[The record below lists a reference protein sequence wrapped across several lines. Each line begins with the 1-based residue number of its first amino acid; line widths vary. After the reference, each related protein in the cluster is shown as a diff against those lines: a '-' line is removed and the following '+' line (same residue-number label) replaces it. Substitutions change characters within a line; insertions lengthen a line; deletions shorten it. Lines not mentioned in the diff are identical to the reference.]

1 MRPLAIASLL
11 LVVAACATPR
21 PGTGS
26 TSSLPGHG
34 AISIQIIPN
43 PIVATHVSGNTYD
56 FPFEVVVRE
65 TGGRAVDV
73 DGVSADVYAVGGIH
87 AASESYSAADIR
99 NLGYPTS
106 LAANGEVRYRFAPRK
121 SVADKR
127 LFSGVSAELHVD
139 ATDDTGTPTRA
150 TTTVTVTR

>member
-1 MRPLAIASLL
+1 ML

-65 TGGRAVDV
+65 TGGRAVNV
-73 DGVSADVYAVGGIH
+73 DRVSADVYAIGGIH
-87 AASESYSAADIR
+87 AGSESYSAADIR
-99 NLGYPTS
+99 NFGYPTS
-106 LAANGEVRYRFAPRK
+106 LAANGEVRYRFVPRK
-121 SVADKR
+121 SVADER
-127 LFSGVSAELHVD
+127 LFGGVTAELHVD
-139 ATDDTGTPTRA
+139 ATDDAGTPTRA
-150 TTTVTVTR
+150 TTTVTITR

>member
-1 MRPLAIASLL
+1 MQRFAIASLL
-11 LVVAACATPR
+11 LLAAACSSPR

-26 TSSLPGHG
+26 TTSLPGHG

-43 PIVATHVSGNTYD
+43 PIVVTHVSGNTYD
-56 FPFEVVVRE
+56 FPFELVVRE
-65 TGGRAVDV
+65 TGGRAVNV
-73 DGVSADVYAVGGIH
+73 DRVSADVYAVGGIRV
-87 AASESYSAADIR
+87 ASESYSAADIR

-106 LAANGEVRYRFAPRK
+106 LAANSEVRYRLAPRK
-121 SVADKR
+121 SVADER
-127 LFSGVSAELHVD
+127 LFSGVYAELHVD

>member
-1 MRPLAIASLL
+1 MRRLSIASLL
-11 LVVAACATPR
+11 LLVAACATPK

-26 TSSLPGHG
+26 TSSVPGHG

-65 TGGRAVDV
+65 TGGRPVNVDR
-73 DGVSADVYAVGGIH
+73 VSADVYAVGGIR
-87 AASESYSAADIR
+87 AASQSYSATDIR
-99 NLGYPTS
+99 NLGYLTS
-106 LAANGEVRYRFAPRK
+106 LGANGEVRYRFTPRK
-121 SVADKR
+121 SVADER
-127 LFSGVSAELHVD
+127 LFGGVYAELHVD

>member
-1 MRPLAIASLL
+1 MRGLAIAPLL
-11 LVVAACATPR
+11 LVAAACATPR

-65 TGGRAVDV
+65 TGGRATNIDR
-73 DGVSADVYAVGGIH
+73 VSADVYAIGGIH
-87 AASESYSAADIR
+87 AGSESYSAADIR

-106 LAANGEVRYRFAPRK
+106 LAANGEVRYRFVPRK
-121 SVADKR
+121 SVADER
-127 LFSGVSAELHVD
+127 LFGGVTAELHVD
-139 ATDDTGTPTRA
+139 ATDDAGTPTRA